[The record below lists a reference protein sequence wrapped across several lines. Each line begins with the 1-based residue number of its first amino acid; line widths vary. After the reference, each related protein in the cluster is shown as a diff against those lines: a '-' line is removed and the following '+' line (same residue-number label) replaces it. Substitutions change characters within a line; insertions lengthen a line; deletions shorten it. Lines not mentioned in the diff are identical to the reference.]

1 MASFEIIS
9 YHEFQMR
16 YPQFAHQRYIDIASA
31 QRHFCRAIRT
41 GGTVLGTI
49 AVPVKKHPAKEKKAF
64 GYLLTE
70 SKLILID
77 ELNALPPEARRI
89 LPIAQPAPAVQH
101 TQTVP
106 AVPATLDPP
115 AASDAQDARSASAVP
130 ATPIASLEKTIS
142 SAEVV
147 SNETADLSATTVS
160 DTTSP
165 SGAPGVLSESTTPS
179 IASTPGAQTIRNAA
193 GASIAPAAADE
204 KNTPHLVFFELIEFF
219 LKDDMPYLQRYDDRL
234 SELEESLVS
243 GETPYP
249 NHSILRIR
257 RMLSAFASYYEQ
269 LSDVVDTLRETAV
282 KADEKRAVEL
292 WTALSDRIKTLQS
305 TVSVMAEYSVQ
316 LREMH
321 DAQVNMRQNEIMTV
335 LTIVTA
341 LFAPLTLIAGWYG
354 MNFFNMPELTFRY
367 GYAAVCTVSVLCVIA
382 EIIFFK
388 RKKWF

>member
-70 SKLILID
+70 SELILID

-89 LPIAQPAPAVQH
+89 LPIAQTAPAVR
-101 TQTVP
+101 TTRTVP
-106 AVPATLDPP
+106 ATSAVPATLDPP
-115 AASDAQDARSASAVP
+115 AVSDAQDARSASAVP
-130 ATPIASLEKTIS
+130 ATPIAPLEKTIS

-147 SNETADLSATTVS
+147 SNEAADLSATTVS

-179 IASTPGAQTIRNAA
+179 IASTPGAQTTRNAA

-219 LKDDMPYLQRYDDRL
+219 
-234 SELEESLVS
+234 
-243 GETPYP
+243 
-249 NHSILRIR
+249 
-257 RMLSAFASYYEQ
+257 
-269 LSDVVDTLRETAV
+269 
-282 KADEKRAVEL
+282 
-292 WTALSDRIKTLQS
+292 
-305 TVSVMAEYSVQ
+305 
-316 LREMH
+316 
-321 DAQVNMRQNEIMTV
+321 
-335 LTIVTA
+335 
-341 LFAPLTLIAGWYG
+341 
-354 MNFFNMPELTFRY
+354 
-367 GYAAVCTVSVLCVIA
+367 
-382 EIIFFK
+382 
-388 RKKWF
+388 

>member
-70 SKLILID
+70 SELILID

-89 LPIAQPAPAVQH
+89 LPIAQPAPAVQN

-204 KNTPHLVFFELIEFF
+204 K
-219 LKDDMPYLQRYDDRL
+219 K
-234 SELEESLVS
+234 
-243 GETPYP
+243 
-249 NHSILRIR
+249 
-257 RMLSAFASYYEQ
+257 
-269 LSDVVDTLRETAV
+269 
-282 KADEKRAVEL
+282 
-292 WTALSDRIKTLQS
+292 
-305 TVSVMAEYSVQ
+305 
-316 LREMH
+316 
-321 DAQVNMRQNEIMTV
+321 
-335 LTIVTA
+335 
-341 LFAPLTLIAGWYG
+341 
-354 MNFFNMPELTFRY
+354 
-367 GYAAVCTVSVLCVIA
+367 YAAPC
-382 EIIFFK
+382 FF
-388 RKKWF
+388 RVD